1 MKTKELKALIKKT
14 IIAQNGKLYNFN
26 VNNIR
31 NKYNVDGTAIQNAIN
46 YFQFSPQQAKF
57 RETYN
62 FH

>member
-1 MKTKELKALIKKT
+1 MKTKELKALIKET

-31 NKYNVDGTAIQNAIN
+31 KKYGVDGTAIQNAIN